1 MHDNSAQARLH
12 EILRVFQ
19 LLARYGLMH
28 SPFACRQR
36 RITAVSRTRATT
48 TRRTIGGCL
57 NENAPATTF
66 LRPAEC
72 GLFHACLL
80 RLRYSQIHCRAL
92 SASRRRA
99 PSWSASGAAND
110 SRHIGSPLHLTTAI
124 CWPSACNSS
133 IVHSG
138 GASPALGRMLLVD
151 VHGENLTSWT

>member
-99 PSWSASGAAND
+99 LVSFRRSQRQPAHRLASAFDDRN
-110 SRHIGSPLHLTTAI
+110 
-124 CWPSACNSS
+124 
-133 IVHSG
+133 
-138 GASPALGRMLLVD
+138 LLAFRVQ
-151 VHGENLTSWT
+151 